1 MKYDD
6 RNEKLVFETTGREV
20 VVNRGIVGLSEK
32 DSDVFYG
39 GYDDHYRVDGLTAEE
54 REELAD
60 YMIELWTRFKE
71 MMR

>member
-6 RNEKLVFETTGREV
+6 RNEKLIFETTGREM
-20 VVNRGIVGLSEK
+20 VVNRGIVGIAER

-39 GYDDHYRVDGLTAEE
+39 GYDDHYRVDRLTAEE

-60 YMIELWTRFKE
+60 YMIELWTRFKG